1 MNSVLDYT
9 YIIGNANDIEKLCGK
24 KCDTLIIRD
33 VKSLYKFLTSIDY
46 SKYSLNHYS
55 AINRYSPPKCRRYGF
70 LVGEICRGDYPIRG
84 YKIMYIET
92 KFPVQNK
99 ISIEK
104 YHAAN
109 VNGKLHSIEFAF
121 PVRSL
126 KVFIIIYSHGLC
138 VHFTVEDSRDM
149 IREKIDIY
157 KIHTDCHEQSKNLI
171 ENELKHMD

>member
-1 MNSVLDYT
+1 MALRFHLLLLQNL
-9 YIIGNANDIEKLCGK
+9 
-24 KCDTLIIRD
+24 RR
-33 VKSLYKFLTSIDY
+33 
-46 SKYSLNHYS
+46 LNLWAHL
-55 AINRYSPPKCRRYGF
+55 A
-70 LVGEICRGDYPIRG
+70 
-84 YKIMYIET
+84 ET